1 MPTVKQK
8 LSQIKRQLKTFC
20 KTKQS
25 HVRKDYEYGFC
36 LYQSDGTYYSEYSV
50 SLWVNEDIMT
60 NKFTVYVTMDSN
72 MFTNTFI
79 IELLNYKSKKFDT
92 LSEAIDE
99 LNRFIK
105 EDLSIA
111 LDTHDKYVEK
121 ILNIQKEAKKNFTKI
136 NNQLKKGN

>member
-1 MPTVKQK
+1 M
-8 LSQIKRQLKTFC
+8 
-20 KTKQS
+20 
-25 HVRKDYEYGFC
+25 
-36 LYQSDGTYYSEYSV
+36 
-50 SLWVNEDIMT
+50 
-60 NKFTVYVTMDSN
+60 
-72 MFTNTFI
+72 
-79 IELLNYKSKKFDT
+79 ELYKSKKFDT

-99 LNRFIK
+99 LNRFVK

>member
-1 MPTVKQK
+1 MTTVKQK

-25 HVRKDYEYGFC
+25 YVRKDYEHGFR

-50 SLWVNEDIMT
+50 ALWVNEDIMT
-60 NKFTVYVTMDSN
+60 NKFTVYVTMDST

-99 LNRFIK
+99 LNRFVK

-111 LDTHDKYVEK
+111 LDTHDMYVEK